1 MLVAVGGATYNNWAA
16 LNTAGI
22 RRFVDT
28 FGLDGVD
35 IDYEVWGCSRPL
47 PSSAILDACLE
58 GAEAARIAF
67 PSCSMYSTGTVA
79 VATAPAAAA
88 IACCVAA
95 AAAAQP
101 ADLMCTRAFHSVK
114 NCPNHH
120 TLQAD
125 TYCTR
130 PPVTPGVQC
139 GSDRELTSVIR
150 RLRAAL
156 PRPRYTLTAAMW
168 SVGAYGQGVWRDAQ
182 PVASRTGMAVN
193 PLRAVRRGAR
203 GCGQELG

>member
-1 MLVAVGGATYNNWAA
+1 MV
-16 LNTAGI
+16 LN
-22 RRFVDT
+22 
-28 FGLDGVD
+28 
-35 IDYEVWGCSRPL
+35 C
-47 PSSAILDACLE
+47 
-58 GAEAARIAF
+58 
-67 PSCSMYSTGTVA
+67 A
-79 VATAPAAAA
+79 VAGAAAAAAA
-88 IACCVAA
+88 IACCGA

-114 NCPNHH
+114 NCPTRH

-182 PVASRTGMAVN
+182 PLASRTGMAVN
-193 PLRAVRRGAR
+193 PLKVVRRGAR
-203 GCGQELG
+203 GCGAGAGLRRLQLPPKT